1 MGDLFLQS
9 HTFCLQLSYRHLPVW
24 IRIRILNTDP
34 IWIRDPQ
41 HGRIFFFLSSTT
53 DFWVSLKS
61 FNYPVLIISYWNK
74 LNNVRHYCLC
84 RKCTYVS
91 CLLVASQ
98 SWARTPAVLSN
109 PSSGATLRQSRP
121 SWRCCAP
128 SSDAAW
134 RKAATTWSQSSSC
147 STPWTIAMFS
157 LPTYQLLTNWPPR
170 CFGLVGV
177 RVTYLNVQIQ
187 A

>member
-9 HTFCLQLSYRHLPVW
+9 HTFCLQLSSCL
-24 IRIRILNTDP
+24 DP
-34 IWIRDPQ
+34 DSYSEYGSNLDP
-41 HGRIFFFLSSTT
+41 GSTTRTNIFFSFLNDRFLSL
-53 DFWVSLKS
+53 FKI

-84 RKCTYVS
+84 RKCTYVA
-91 CLLVASQ
+91 CLQVASQ

-134 RKAATTWSQSSSC
+134 RKVATTWSQSSSC

-177 RVTYLNVQIQ
+177 GVTYLNVQIQ